1 MKKSVVTALALAMI
15 IGVVGC
21 GAKKDENISI
31 IGGADGPTS
40 VFLAAKVGESAITG
54 TWQTASIGYEV
65 DGDMQPSYYVQFG
78 DAEIIYGHMQD
89 GEFVPDHFDEI
100 TLFEQLESGG
110 FKVQAESENGVQYT
124 YQTAESD
131 ESILEYYETWNE
143 DEFPDKYSGSASL
156 SKCE

>member
-1 MKKSVVTALALAMI
+1 MKNYSMPIIAVISALIFVGIAVGISVGMKHIPEVEYVNSSNGKFRT
-15 IGVVGC
+15 
-21 GAKKDENISI
+21 DE
-31 IGGADGPTS
+31 
-40 VFLAAKVGESAITG
+40 KE
-54 TWQTASIGYEV
+54 
-65 DGDMQPSYYVQFG
+65 FG

-131 ESILEYYETWNE
+131 ENILEYYETWNE